1 MVSNRDED
9 DRRYHGTAETD
20 DTIEPG
26 ILPKCSWIRVE
37 KEDEKDVDRHGKRP
51 PGIRLHEPVAQVS
64 NTHSFTSG
72 GTAPFKDESLS
83 LAKSRI
89 FASLKSVVSYHRG
102 HTGAGVG
109 HRSEEEKEV
118 WGGPEF
124 LERPVAQHH
133 KSDGHHGASRSDSL
147 DRDEN
152 IDFLR
157 RKCLALLG
165 ALHVDGA

>member
-1 MVSNRDED
+1 MNLSLRSV
-9 DRRYHGTAETD
+9 
-20 DTIEPG
+20 
-26 ILPKCSWIRVE
+26 
-37 KEDEKDVDRHGKRP
+37 
-51 PGIRLHEPVAQVS
+51 
-64 NTHSFTSG
+64 THSFTSG

-89 FASLKSVVSYHRG
+89 FASLKSVISYHRG